1 MGRTRHVLGEK
12 LSRRMARLRRTSRRI
27 VDEALT
33 NLTPD
38 SAARQNLEDRHVV
51 IAPGSLQSL
60 RRAAKQAGFILSL

>member
-1 MGRTRHVLGEK
+1 
-12 LSRRMARLRRTSRRI
+12 MARLRRTSRRI